1 MPRPLNAPDFLE
13 ACFIWLHFYT
23 DILSC
28 NQFNQANSFFLR
40 ILMDSNQ
47 FSTNLSHVIQIYY
60 MSISNIALVCHFEV
74 SWFIIETQIGKL
86 SSEGKRVLSA
96 FE

>member
-1 MPRPLNAPDFLE
+1 
-13 ACFIWLHFYT
+13 
-23 DILSC
+23 
-28 NQFNQANSFFLR
+28 
-40 ILMDSNQ
+40 MDSNQ

-96 FE
+96 IE